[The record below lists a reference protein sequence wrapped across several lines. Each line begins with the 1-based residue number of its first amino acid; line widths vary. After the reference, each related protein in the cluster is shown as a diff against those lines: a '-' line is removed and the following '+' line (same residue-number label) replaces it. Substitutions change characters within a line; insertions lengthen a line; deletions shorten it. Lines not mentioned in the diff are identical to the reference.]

1 MEDQALW
8 ILRNVIKEGTVSAF
22 LVDVGIVTSINV
34 QPISAM
40 LCYP

>member
-8 ILRNVIKEGTVSAF
+8 ILRNAIKEGTV